1 MLPFLLV
8 QKRATN
14 LFLFFPL
21 SWDWSLVKMWEH
33 CQSLYKQLKW
43 CPEVDTTT
51 VQWYWSHLP
60 NFPSYLYCWRHGPVL
75 GGPKIANLWQLSVC
89 QLFFL
94 IKFCVGCGTF
104 ATYNRWKSSATFG
117 CKGSEMVT
125 IQAHIITPLQSI
137 IYPPC
142 SQTITCAWI
151 VTISEPL
158 QPKVTDQILVP
169 CVTQQS
175 YKDYSNAC
183 AHSICHK
190 LDRLKLDPGVWA

>member
-125 IQAHIITPLQSI
+125 IQAHTSDN
-137 IYPPC
+137 YA
-142 SQTITCAWI
+142 TN
-151 VTISEPL
+151 
-158 QPKVTDQILVP
+158 
-169 CVTQQS
+169 TQYYIRRVVGLLHLLELLPS
-175 YKDYSNAC
+175 WSLYKQ
-183 AHSICHK
+183 K
-190 LDRLKLDPGVWA
+190 